1 MQHRDIAFT
10 GDIENTTINVLL
22 DAHNTT
28 RSGNNSKSSDTNNV
42 KVVLSNIKK
51 ATNTK
56 FSINID
62 NLSFESK
69 YLGYLHKV
77 RQFGRQYKFLRS
89 IVNRFIPENDNDIT
103 SILKAN
109 FKINSGSLTAILGAD
124 GSGREVLTRLM
135 ADRVRYG
142 TIEGDINIQG
152 DDISTEYSD
161 NVAFVPKEFV
171 YMTGL
176 SYEETLRYAAMLR
189 MTRELQSMKSSL
201 NKKEFSIL
209 WQQTINQRV
218 DKILTIMNL
227 QHCRSN
233 RIPDNP
239 TTRGIGGGEL
249 RRLSIAVEIIHLPPI
264 IIIDDPALGLET
276 TIAVEIFQTL
286 KVLASDGHAVICSM
300 LRPSPRVFNLFDEVV
315 LMSQGFSI
323 YAGSTTEA
331 SKFFSS
337 STLGYERKD
346 GVELVDFLIDISSG
360 NERSAKKREAIA
372 PIVLQN
378 TFEISQLFDQ
388 PLLSKSAVSIIP
400 LTSKRPCCPNVD
412 PLDILWLRTK
422 ASISRA
428 LVVKSRDIAII
439 KKSIGSSFI
448 AGLFTGYLQYGQ
460 GDIGYFSLSLLKLPY
475 AITAN
480 ATALL
485 FFSSGFTFSQQVI
498 NVHIICQR
506 LLVFRYEQ
514 AAKCCPTISFMIAFL
529 ISEIPFVLLSTTIFA
544 SITFGLGKLAYGF
557 GNYMFFLESLWSIAF
572 IGLIVATLYA
582 SVLGHEYSVRE
593 LYIASTFF
601 MLLISGF
608 PFQLKVM
615 TAFYQGLSVLNPV
628 KWSFQCLMSWK
639 FGPQTSNILD
649 GSDYLLTFF
658 DTVIGKDELFV
669 ALSVIIVIL
678 ATFLF
683 YSLLPYR
690 SFLKRK
696 ESFRLVNRDS
706 VASDVGSE
714 DGKLSISFRST
725 SELHK
730 PLIYTKQSSVSSKS
744 KLSISVSQTG
754 EYMKASG
761 QTIAFKNID
770 YYVKE
775 LKGERHVLQD
785 VSGQFDWGK
794 LSAIMGGVGSG
805 KSSLLHVL
813 AGDKKR
819 RSRVSGS
826 ILIDNKPIDPTMPL
840 WQRCAFVDN
849 TDEFHANLTVEEI
862 ITLAM
867 QLRCFNSKGLRVV
880 AENVEST
887 IKILMLE
894 SSRKKMAKHLTPG
907 ERRLL
912 SIAEEIVNGPSI
924 VLIDEA
930 LTGLDSYDTT
940 TLLSVFRELVNE
952 DRTVVASLHQPSAE
966 AFSVFDSLILL
977 SQGRIIYWGP
987 SDNAI
992 NFFNNSPLGFDFS
1005 LYNNPVDFIT
1015 DISSCTIHGKSLF
1028 ADDLRKN
1035 FEMTEIEIGRAHV

>member
-1 MQHRDIAFT
+1 MLHKPDKEPQSN

-22 DAHNTT
+22 DAHN
-28 RSGNNSKSSDTNNV
+28 RSANNSKSSDSSNV

-51 ATNTK
+51 VPSTK
-56 FSINID
+56 FSINVD
-62 NLSFESK
+62 NVSFESK
-69 YLGYLHKV
+69 YFGYIQKI
-77 RQFGRQYKFLRS
+77 REIAMKYKISRPL
-89 IVNRFIPENDNDIT
+89 VNRFIPEKDEDIA

-109 FKINSGSLTAILGAD
+109 FKINSGSLSAILGAA
-124 GSGREVLTRLM
+124 GSGREILTRLM
-135 ADRVRYG
+135 ADRVLYG
-142 TIEGDINIQG
+142 SIEGDINIQG
-152 DDISTEYSD
+152 DDISSEYHE
-161 NVAFVPKEFV
+161 NVAFVPREFV

-176 SYEETLRYAAMLR
+176 TYEETLRYAAMLR
-189 MTRELQSMKSSL
+189 MTRELQSMKST
-201 NKKEFSIL
+201 KGFSIA

-239 TTRGIGGGEL
+239 STRGIGGGEL

-264 IIIDDPALGLET
+264 IIIDDPALDLET

-286 KVLASDGHAVICSM
+286 KVLAAQGLAVICSM
-300 LRPSPRVFNLFDEVV
+300 AKPSPRVFNLFDDIV

-323 YAGSTTEA
+323 YAGPALDA

-346 GVELVDFLIDISSG
+346 NVEVVDFLIDISSG
-360 NERSAKKREAIA
+360 TERSAKKREAIA
-372 PIVLQN
+372 PIVLQS

-388 PLLSKSAVSIIP
+388 PMLSNTAVSIIS
-400 LTSKRPCCPNVD
+400 SKKTKSCGYKLD
-412 PLDILWLRTK
+412 PFDILWYRTT
-422 ASISRA
+422 ASVSRA
-428 LVVKSRDIAII
+428 LIVKWRDVNII

-448 AGLFTGYLQYGQ
+448 AGLFTGYLQYAQ
-460 GDIGYFSLSLLKLPY
+460 GDVGYFSLSLLKLPY
-475 AITAN
+475 ATTTN

-485 FFSSGFTFSQQVI
+485 FFSSGFTFSQQAI

-529 ISEIPFVLLSTTIFA
+529 ISEIPFVLLSTTVFG
-544 SITFGLGKLAYGF
+544 SITFGLGRLGF
-557 GNYMFFLESLWSIAF
+557 GFANYIFFVESLWSIAF

-582 SVLGHEYSVRE
+582 SIFVYEYTVRE

-608 PFQLKVM
+608 PFQLKVI
-615 TAFYQGLSVLNPV
+615 TPFYRVISVLNPV
-628 KWSFQCLMSWK
+628 RWSFQCLMNWK
-639 FGPQTSNILD
+639 FGAETSNVLD
-649 GSDYLLTFF
+649 GVDYLLTFF
-658 DTVIGKDELFV
+658 DHAIAKNDLFV
-669 ALSVIIVIL
+669 ALTIILLIL
-678 ATFLF
+678 AAFLF

-690 SFLKRK
+690 RFLKRK
-696 ESFRLVNRDS
+696 ESFRPSNRDS

-754 EYMKASG
+754 ENLKASG

-770 YYVKE
+770 YYIKDI
-775 LKGERHVLQD
+775 KGEKHVLQN

-794 LSAIMGGVGSG
+794 LSAIMGGASSG

-819 RSRVSGS
+819 RSKISGS
-826 ILIDNKPIDPTMPL
+826 ILIDNKPINPTVPL

-880 AENVEST
+880 KENVEST
-887 IKILMLE
+887 IKILHLE
-894 SSRKKMAKHLTPG
+894 SARKKKAKLLTPG

-924 VLIDEA
+924 LLIDEA
-930 LTGLDSYDTT
+930 LTGLDSYDAT

-966 AFSVFDSLILL
+966 AFSVFDSLLLL
-977 SQGRIIYWGP
+977 SQG
-987 SDNAI
+987 NI
-992 NFFNNSPLGFDFS
+992 NNNTNSNLI
-1005 LYNNPVDFIT
+1005 LIL
-1015 DISSCTIHGKSLF
+1015 I
-1028 ADDLRKN
+1028 
-1035 FEMTEIEIGRAHV
+1035 